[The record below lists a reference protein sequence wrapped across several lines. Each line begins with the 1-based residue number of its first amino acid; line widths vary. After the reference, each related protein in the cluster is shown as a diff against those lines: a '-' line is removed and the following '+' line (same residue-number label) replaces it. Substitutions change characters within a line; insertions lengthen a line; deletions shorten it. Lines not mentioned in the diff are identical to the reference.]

1 MFSLT
6 PPKQH
11 DRRPPSRRTIGF
23 TLVELLVVIA
33 IIGIL
38 IGMLLPAVQSVRESA
53 RRVTCQNNLRQIGI
67 AMLNYESAF
76 MHLPPGRS
84 GCDDLSDAN
93 PTTNCPGGLSA
104 EEKAGYGA
112 FVSILPQL
120 EQRPLQTMLAVRNG
134 GLWNRDVD
142 DLRWWMQP
150 TKRNGILVEIDVYWC
165 PSEGGQRTS
174 DVYFPVL
181 GATASYALSMG
192 TLGPDADEFESKYR
206 NDGAFI
212 YRREREFAQ
221 FSDGLSNTYLVGE
234 VTAPDTNESSN
245 LWSYALAHADTM
257 RSTRNPI
264 NTAPG
269 AGIVFELRNG
279 AFASSHPNGS
289 QFLSGD
295 GHVSFVGDNI
305 GIDIYRAASTING
318 GEVSSADT
326 L

>member
-1 MFSLT
+1 MFSLIS
-6 PPKQH
+6 PIKH
-11 DRRPPSRRTIGF
+11 LRRQTSGSRLGF

-38 IGMLLPAVQSVRESA
+38 IGMLLPAIQSVRESA
-53 RRVTCQNNLRQIGI
+53 RRATCQNNLRQIGI

-84 GCDDLSDAN
+84 GCDDLSDSN
-93 PTTNCPGGLSA
+93 PTADCPANLSP

-120 EQRPLQTMLAVRNG
+120 EQRPLQTMLSVRNG

-150 TKRNGILVEIDVYWC
+150 AKRDSILVEIDVYWC
-165 PSEGGQRTS
+165 PSESGQRTS
-174 DVYFPVL
+174 DVYFPIL

-212 YRREREFAQ
+212 YRRKREISQ
-221 FSDGLSNTYLVGE
+221 FTDGLSNTYLIGE

-295 GHVSFVGDNI
+295 GHVSFISENI
-305 GIDIYRAASTING
+305 DIGIYRAASTISG
-318 GEVSSADT
+318 GEVSSADA